1 MSAGNGDGGWNCVFT
16 NKCFLTFFK
25 FSLPECKE
33 VSLPVDKS
41 LKEVIQ
47 FLKSKID
54 QGISASQLI
63 VPQKFEKILL
73 RRGKI
78 ITEEESIQKK
88 RFAHKNSQRST
99 YRS

>member
-1 MSAGNGDGGWNCVFT
+1 M
-16 NKCFLTFFK
+16 
-25 FSLPECKE
+25 
-33 VSLPVDKS
+33 DKS

-63 VPQKFEKILL
+63 VPQKFEKIFEKILL

-88 RFAHKNSQRST
+88 NFAHKNSQRST

>member
-1 MSAGNGDGGWNCVFT
+1 M
-16 NKCFLTFFK
+16 
-25 FSLPECKE
+25 
-33 VSLPVDKS
+33 DKS

-78 ITEEESIQKK
+78 ITEESKQKK
-88 RFAHKNSQRST
+88 KLLTKIRKDLLIDHKEYMRLTSDQEFSKFTKRKKLLKSYWRMVN
-99 YRS
+99 